1 MGQSEELARQ
11 FEETNRRFV
20 EAVQNC
26 SDEKWRST
34 PSGEQ
39 RSVGTIAHHV
49 ATSHM
54 QVVGIAQS
62 VGSGAPAPAITMEMI
77 DQGNAQHASQNP
89 NPSREET
96 LGLLQQDGEK
106 AAGIIRSMTD
116 EQLAKTLTMPAADS
130 PITTAQFIEMV
141 GIGHPAGHM
150 QSLTT

>member
-1 MGQSEELARQ
+1 MGQSEELARK
-11 FEETNRRFV
+11 FEETNRQFIQAV
-20 EAVQNC
+20 ERC
-26 SDEKWRST
+26 SEDKWRST
-34 PSGEQ
+34 PPGEQ

-49 ATSHM
+49 ASSHM
-54 QVVGIAQS
+54 AIAGIAQS
-62 VGSGAPAPAITMEMI
+62 VGAGAPAPPITMEMI

-96 LGLLQQDGEK
+96 IGLLQRDGGK
-106 AAGIIRSMTD
+106 AAGVIRSMTD
-116 EQLAKTLTMPAADS
+116 DQLAKTLTMPAADS